1 MEKFS
6 ITIKFKD
13 IYGSFE
19 DFEKDLTIFD
29 NYDKILYNYI
39 YNYFCNSNIRY
50 ETIDAFKRHFLLEY
64 ENEKTRFVKQI
75 LMNEKIYNLSDD
87 QIYLI
92 EQGINNVAN
101 NDNSLVEDPFKTI
114 IKFITSQNSYARNSN
129 AFIAFNNYL
138 NEIKNKMIFEFLDE
152 FKKHFI
158 SVII

>member
-1 MEKFS
+1 MGKFS

-13 IYGSFE
+13 IYKSYE
-19 DFEKDLTIFD
+19 DFEKDLTIYD
-29 NYDKILYNYI
+29 NYDKILFNYI

-64 ENEKTRFVKQI
+64 ENEKARFVKQI
-75 LMNEKIYNLSDD
+75 LMNEKIYNLSEE

-92 EQGINNVAN
+92 EQGITNVAN
-101 NDNSLVEDPFKTI
+101 NDNSLVEDPFKNI
-114 IKFITSQNSYARNSN
+114 IKFITQQNTYARQSN

-138 NEIKNKMIFEFLDE
+138 KEIKNKLIFDFLDE